1 LYKKKQNMKHNQLL
15 FIAFLL
21 AGFSGFSQN
30 ITSIRPRLAGD
41 KIVVGYNITGAKFYQ
56 EFTVSLYVS
65 RDNGQNWQGPLQ
77 EVTGDVGAGI
87 KGGQHTV
94 TWEVMKEMP
103 FTNEEFIFD
112 VRAETIEKELKKKF
126 FVQYAGNLTTPFGI
140 RAGLLGK
147 TGFYIEGRMSPGF
160 TSESSYAYTGDYI
173 DDFNQ
178 PGYYEFS
185 GNTQYA
191 AVSAL
196 AGVTFQLGWN
206 TFLYAGAGYGTQ
218 KYLAEVNEYSYEDD
232 ALTGTNWAESTTAS
246 HSGVEVGA
254 GFIQKLGP
262 VIISAG
268 ATALN
273 FEVFNFTAGVGVA
286 F

>member
-1 LYKKKQNMKHNQLL
+1 LKKKKKNMQHKQFL

-30 ITSIRPRLAGD
+30 ITSIRSRLAGD

-56 EFTVSLYVS
+56 EFNVSLYVS
-65 RDNGQNWQGPLQ
+65 RDNGQTWQGPLQ
-77 EVTGDVGAGI
+77 EVSGDVGKGI
-87 KGGQHTV
+87 KGGAHSI
-94 TWEVMKEMP
+94 TWDMLKELPM
-103 FTNEEFIFD
+103 TNEELVFD
-112 VRAETIEKELKKKF
+112 VRAETVEKELEKNF
-126 FVQYAGNLTTPFGI
+126 FVQYAGNLTTPFGA

-160 TSESSYAYTGDYI
+160 GNESSYIYTGDYI

-196 AGVTFQLGWN
+196 VGVTFQLGWD
-206 TFLYAGAGYGTQ
+206 TFIYGGAGYGVQ
-218 KYLAEVNEYSYEDD
+218 NYIAEVNEYSYEGD
-232 ALTGTNWAESTTAS
+232 ALTGTNWAESTES
-246 HSGVEVGA
+246 SYSGVELGA
-254 GFIQKLGP
+254 GLIQRFGP
-262 VIISAG
+262 VIISGG